1 MENREGAQNRTFI
14 IVAIGLA
21 ALLIVGLVSIAGLI
35 AYTRFLAPSPTP
47 PVVAE
52 ATATPEAS
60 VTATLSPTPV
70 ATPTA
75 TKAPTATRVVEAAAS
90 PTPGGETPTPGEAS
104 ATATPAG
111 EDEIPDTGFG
121 PLEAVVG
128 GIILLLL
135 VLFVRRLRLAGR
147 T

>member
-21 ALLIVGLVSIAGLI
+21 ALLIVGLVSIGGLI

-75 TKAPTATRVVEAAAS
+75 TKAPTATRVVEATAS
-90 PTPGGETPTPGEAS
+90 PTPGEAS

-135 VLFVRRLRLAGR
+135 VLFVRRLRLTGR